1 MALYPAEV
9 IDHFEHPRCAG
20 DLADANVRVRVE
32 NPVCGDILEL
42 AARIESET
50 IAEVRFKAKGCVASM
65 AAGSLLCDQLKGSK
79 IANARTITRE
89 QIVGGLGGL
98 SPESMHVSYLVM
110 DGLRA
115 LLDGRAC
122 GA

>member
-20 DLADANVRVRVE
+20 ELGDANVRVRVE

-42 AARIESET
+42 TAKIENGM

-65 AAGSLLCDQLKGSK
+65 AAGSLLCEQLKGAK
-79 IANARTITRE
+79 LAEARAITRE
-89 QIVGGLGGL
+89 EIVLKLGGL
-98 SPESMHVSYLVM
+98 SPESLHVSYLVV

-115 LLDGRAC
+115 LLSTRE
-122 GA
+122 

>member
-42 AARIESET
+42 TARIESEM
-50 IAEVRFKAKGCVASM
+50 IADVRFKARGCVASM
-65 AAGSLLCDQLKGSK
+65 AAGSLLCEQLKGAKLADVQAISREK
-79 IANARTITRE
+79 I
-89 QIVGGLGGL
+89 VHGLGGL

-115 LLDGRAC
+115 LLGVRE
-122 GA
+122 